1 MNTRKRNMTVLA
13 LATVV
18 MAVVVLAAPPAG
30 AGIVLEEQ
38 FIYDAGLING
48 QDGGTGFDG
57 AWNSTKSHGQ
67 DYQAGLT
74 TYSNGAGSTLNEDAG
89 LYLTDPNLAFPV
101 AGSAL
106 SRFGSAGRAQ
116 AHRLLTEE
124 SRALLTADNTTVWF
138 SVLVS
143 EASAHR
149 QASFIFGTEAFSTDI
164 PFRLAA
170 AGEGFGITLANAAG
184 DNDGGGIISALA
196 FDESTSPTIAVG
208 TFAPPIQSGATH
220 HDTALIAGKI
230 NWKPSGTPDELFL
243 FNITDPT
250 SQPAEAD
257 AIASIT
263 DLDLDQSAFDTVG
276 LWDTNSSI
284 WDEIRFGTSF
294 ASVMGVSDPNAPDID
309 TGNDWITW
317 SGEPVTIDATVTVV
331 PGSGWTDL
339 TYTWTAIPDGS
350 GPDLDVEITG
360 ADQEDPT
367 VTITK
372 TAPAGGAT
380 VVTLT
385 LEVASEGKE
394 PVQAS
399 VSIDVY
405 DDSCQA
411 AQGAGVLELDPGD
424 LDGNCIIN
432 LADYAIFALDWL
444 SDYTITAP
452 VVKP

>member
-74 TYSNGAGSTLNEDAG
+74 TYSNG
-89 LYLTDPNLAFPV
+89 

-263 DLDLDQSAFDTVG
+263 DLDLDQSAFDT
-276 LWDTNSSI
+276 
-284 WDEIRFGTSF
+284 
-294 ASVMGVSDPNAPDID
+294 
-309 TGNDWITW
+309 
-317 SGEPVTIDATVTVV
+317 IDATVTVV